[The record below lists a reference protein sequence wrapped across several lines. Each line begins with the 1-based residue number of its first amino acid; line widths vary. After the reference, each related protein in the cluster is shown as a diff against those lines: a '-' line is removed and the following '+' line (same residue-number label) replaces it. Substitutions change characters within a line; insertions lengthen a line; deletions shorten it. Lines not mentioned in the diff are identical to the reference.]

1 MPVRSS
7 MSLFDSCVS
16 CILNSP
22 YLLARASLFLPKKI
36 SHYLLFEACEKS
48 NLVAVKKLVETW
60 PHKELNFDFLRNSLC
75 RQWKETSGSCLEPH
89 EYFGIVPVFHKYA
102 SCALT
107 VAVGVFDNLL
117 SHATLEV
124 IDLSCIHVESANQGE
139 FLPAGRALR
148 ARLADPKI
156 AFMFSVC
163 VCVCVCV
170 HLQLSRALNYII
182 TLLCHY
188 SHERSGSY

>member
-1 MPVRSS
+1 MNRGS

-60 PHKELNFDFLRNSLC
+60 PHKELNFDFLTNSLC

-89 EYFGIVPVFHKYA
+89 EYFGIVPIVHKYA

-117 SHATLEV
+117 SHATMGAPPSLEV
-124 IDLSCIHVESANQGE
+124 IDLSCIHVESENQGE
-139 FLPAGRALR
+139 FLPVGRAR
-148 ARLADPKI
+148 SARPADPKI
-156 AFMFSVC
+156 AFMFSK
-163 VCVCVCV
+163 
-170 HLQLSRALNYII
+170 ADTIG
-182 TLLCHY
+182 T
-188 SHERSGSY
+188 